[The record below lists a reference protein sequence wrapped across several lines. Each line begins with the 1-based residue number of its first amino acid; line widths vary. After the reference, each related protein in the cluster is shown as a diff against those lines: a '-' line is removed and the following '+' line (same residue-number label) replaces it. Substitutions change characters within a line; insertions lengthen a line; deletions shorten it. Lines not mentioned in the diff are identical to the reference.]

1 MRGWNALRAPILI
14 FAAVNLSGCV
24 FNMGPLLGGQ
34 RGPMGLETIVPAKR
48 FFTTDQI
55 LMIDLTGEVDI
66 AGGGFFGG
74 EGMLV
79 KLKDRLEAAEA
90 NPRVKGVLLRI
101 DSPGGGVTA
110 SDLVHHELIEFKNKK
125 KVPVVAMMLDVAASG
140 GVYIAMAADEI
151 YALPTTTTGSIGVIS
166 QIVGLQ
172 GLGEKIGLEMRVIK
186 SGDNK
191 DLGSPWRPM
200 TDEERRIFQTAI
212 DGMYER
218 FVGVVLDSRGPER
231 LTRDRLMPLADG
243 RILTARQAAELGLID
258 GVAYMDE
265 AIDRVKELANV
276 SDASIV
282 SYEYAYEYRGNLY
295 ANAQATG
302 ARSPGRLGQINLF
315 NIDLGLNRLLP
326 GGPRFYY
333 LWTP

>member
-1 MRGWNALRAPILI
+1 
-14 FAAVNLSGCV
+14 
-24 FNMGPLLGGQ
+24 
-34 RGPMGLETIVPAKR
+34 
-48 FFTTDQI
+48 
-55 LMIDLTGEVDI
+55 
-66 AGGGFFGG
+66 
-74 EGMLV
+74 
-79 KLKDRLEAAEA
+79 
-90 NPRVKGVLLRI
+90 
-101 DSPGGGVTA
+101 
-110 SDLVHHELIEFKNKK
+110 
-125 KVPVVAMMLDVAASG
+125 MMLDVAASG